1 MDLNPDLKKKILKFQ
16 KNEITE
22 HFVYKK
28 LANLSKDKKNAET
41 LTRISQEEIRH
52 YEFFKS
58 ITGEMVSPER
68 SKIIIYVFISRIFG
82 LNFGLKLME
91 KGEGLAQDGYNG
103 LKGIDFAFE
112 KIIQEENNHE
122 QELIG
127 LIDEESLRYTS
138 SVVLGLNDALV
149 ELTGALAGL
158 TLALQN
164 KRLIAIAG
172 LITGISASLSMASS
186 EYLSTQQEETDKIP
200 WKASIY
206 TGITYLGAVIL
217 LIFPYFLFKNIF
229 FCLFLVLSSAI
240 FLIFIFNFYT
250 SIAKGLSFKKR
261 FLEMVGISLGISGV
275 NFFVGLWI
283 KRFLGILN

>member
-1 MDLNPDLKKKILKFQ
+1 
-16 KNEITE
+16 
-22 HFVYKK
+22 
-28 LANLSKDKKNAET
+28 
-41 LTRISQEEIRH
+41 
-52 YEFFKS
+52 
-58 ITGEMVSPER
+58 
-68 SKIIIYVFISRIFG
+68 RIFG